1 MYLKKL
7 HISNFRCFRD
17 YTIEFAPGVT
27 VLFGKN
33 GSGKSTLIHAIHKAL
48 SFAFKN
54 DKVDG
59 GELTLSSG
67 FPSLRPNQYRKKEDI
82 VRDEKSG
89 LSLPDI
95 CIHAE
100 ADFLETT
107 LDWDMY
113 ALTSTFALQPSKYKT
128 AYKLLMSRIKET
140 GTFPVFA
147 YFSDSFPHLS
157 TKASTLSKTQLSL
170 RNLGYLGWDD
180 ETAYSDLWITRLTK
194 IWTIWNRAKMNVM
207 QEESAL
213 ANCEKLKAS
222 GDINENEYREDVDL
236 HRARLE
242 NALKDFNKYNPEISS
257 IRECL
262 VNFSKKLP
270 GIDVLD
276 FFVSV
281 YEEDGLCLETKD
293 GQNPPF
299 EKLPAGYK
307 RIFYMALD
315 IAYRSYILNGNTDS
329 EGIVVID
336 EIDLH
341 LHPALEQVVL
351 QCFQETFPNIQFI
364 VSTHSPLV
372 LTDID
377 TVTGRN
383 KVMRMTPACDAPEEC
398 RNIYGIDYNQ
408 MLEENMGVRKRKPEF
423 QELFDKAWDEVA
435 EKNTEA
441 AKAIVDKL
449 EAKKTPADQIELIQ
463 LRAIIN
469 RIEIIGK

>member
-54 DKVDG
+54 DKVGDG
-59 GELTLSSG
+59 EITLAPG

-89 LSLPDI
+89 LSLPYI

-147 YFSDSFPHLS
+147 YFSDSFPHIS

-213 ANCEKLKAS
+213 AKCEKLKAS
-222 GDINENEYREDVDL
+222 GDINDNEYREDVDL

-257 IRECL
+257 IWECL

-270 GIDVLD
+270 GIDVQNV
-276 FFVSV
+276 FVSV

-315 IAYRSYILNGNTDS
+315 IAYRSYILNGTTDS

-341 LHPALEQVVL
+341 LHPALEQVIL

-383 KVMRMTPACDAPEEC
+383 KVMRMTPACDAPEEW
-398 RNIYGIDYNQ
+398 RNIHGIDYNQ
-408 MLEENMGVRKRKPEF
+408 MLEENMDVSKRKPEI

-435 EKNTEA
+435 EKDTEA
-441 AKAIVDKL
+441 AKATVAEL
-449 EAKKTPADQIELIQ
+449 EAKTPADQIELIQ

-469 RIEIIGK
+469 RIELIGK

>member
-54 DKVDG
+54 DKM
-59 GELTLSSG
+59 GEGEITLSSG
-67 FPSLRPNQYRKKEDI
+67 FSSLKPNQYKKKEDI

-89 LSLPDI
+89 FPLPDI
-95 CIHAE
+95 NIHAE
-100 ADFLETT
+100 ADFQNANLK
-107 LDWDMY
+107 WDMY
-113 ALTSTFALQPSKYKT
+113 ALTSTFALQSSKYKT
-128 AYKLLMSRIKET
+128 AYQQLMSKIKET

-147 YFSDSFPHLS
+147 YFSDSFPHIS
-157 TKASTLSKTQLSL
+157 TKASTLSKVQLSL

-194 IWTIWNRAKMNVM
+194 IWTMWDRAKMNVRH
-207 QEESAL
+207 EEAAL
-213 ANCEKLKAS
+213 ANCDNFKAS
-222 GDINENEYREDVDL
+222 GIINENEYCEDVDL
-236 HRARLE
+236 HRTRQEIAK
-242 NALKDFNKYNPEISS
+242 KDFDKYNPEISS

-276 FFVSV
+276 VFVSV

-315 IAYRSYILNGNTDS
+315 IAYRSYILNGTTDS

-341 LHPALEQVVL
+341 LHPALEQVIL
-351 QCFQETFPNIQFI
+351 QCFQETFPNIQFV

-372 LTDID
+372 LTGVETEGKPNVILHMVSDD
-377 TVTGRN
+377 TKPEVTH
-383 KVMRMTPACDAPEEC
+383 D
-398 RNIYGIDYNQ
+398 IYGIDYNTCI
-408 MLEENMGVRKRKPEF
+408 EDVMGVESKNVELDYMVNLCAYMKKRNKIAQAENIMKRI
-423 QELFDKAWDEVA
+423 LDKFAKNRNEV
-435 EKNTEA
+435 EKM
-441 AKAIVDKL
+441 V
-449 EAKKTPADQIELIQ
+449 EAKEKEL
-463 LRAIIN
+463 
-469 RIEIIGK
+469 

>member
-7 HISNFRCFRD
+7 HISNFRCFRN
-17 YTIEFAPGVT
+17 YTIEFAPSVT

-54 DKVDG
+54 DKVEED
-59 GELTLSSG
+59 ELTLSSG
-67 FPSLRPNQYRKKEDI
+67 FSSLRPNQYRKKEDI

-89 LSLPDI
+89 FPLPYI

-147 YFSDSFPHLS
+147 YFSDSFPHIS
-157 TKASTLSKTQLSL
+157 TKASTLTKTQLSL

-194 IWTIWNRAKMNVM
+194 IWTMWDRAKMNVRH
-207 QEESAL
+207 EEAAL
-213 ANCEKLKAS
+213 ANCEKFKAS
-222 GDINENEYREDVDL
+222 GVINENEYREDVDL
-236 HRARLE
+236 HRTRLE
-242 NALKDFNKYNPEISS
+242 NAQKDFNKYNPEIYS

-315 IAYRSYILNGNTDS
+315 IAYRSYILNGTTDS

-341 LHPALEQVVL
+341 LHPALEQVIL

-372 LTDID
+372 LTGVETEGKPNVILHMASGD
-377 TVTGRN
+377 TKPEVTH
-383 KVMRMTPACDAPEEC
+383 D
-398 RNIYGIDYNQ
+398 IYGIDYNTGI
-408 MLEENMGVRKRKPEF
+408 EDVMGVESKNVELDYMVNLCAYMKKRNKIAQAENIMRRILNKF
-423 QELFDKAWDEVA
+423 AKSQSEV
-435 EKNTEA
+435 EKM
-441 AKAIVDKL
+441 V
-449 EAKKTPADQIELIQ
+449 EAKEREL
-463 LRAIIN
+463 
-469 RIEIIGK
+469 

>member
-1 MYLKKL
+1 MYLKRL
-7 HISNFRCFRD
+7 HISNFRCFRN

-54 DKVDG
+54 DKVEE
-59 GELTLSSG
+59 GEITLASG
-67 FPSLRPNQYRKKEDI
+67 FPSLRPNQYSKKEDI

-100 ADFLETT
+100 ADFLDTT

-147 YFSDSFPHLS
+147 YFSDSFPHIS

-242 NALKDFNKYNPEISS
+242 NVLKDFNKYNPEISS

-270 GIDVLD
+270 GIDGQNV
-276 FFVSV
+276 FVSV

-315 IAYRSYILNGNTDS
+315 IAYRSYILNGTTDS

-341 LHPALEQVVL
+341 LHPALEQVIL

-398 RNIYGIDYNQ
+398 RNIHGIDYNQ
-408 MLEENMGVRKRKPEF
+408 MLEEIMDVRKRKPEF

-441 AKAIVDKL
+441 AKATVAEL
-449 EAKKTPADQIELIQ
+449 EAKTPADQIELIQ

-469 RIEIIGK
+469 RIELIGK

>member
-54 DKVDG
+54 DKVEE

-89 LSLPDI
+89 FPLPDI

-147 YFSDSFPHLS
+147 YFSDSFPHIS

-194 IWTIWNRAKMNVM
+194 IWTIWNRAKMSVM

-213 ANCEKLKAS
+213 ANYEKLKAS

-257 IRECL
+257 IRERL

-270 GIDVLD
+270 GIDVQNV
-276 FFVSV
+276 FVSV
-281 YEEDGLCLETKD
+281 YEEDGICLETKD

-315 IAYRSYILNGNTDS
+315 IAYRSYILNGTTDS

-341 LHPALEQVVL
+341 LHPALEQVIL
-351 QCFQETFPNIQFI
+351 QCFQATFPNIQFV

-372 LTDID
+372 LTGVETEGKPNVILHMASDD
-377 TVTGRN
+377 TKPEVTH
-383 KVMRMTPACDAPEEC
+383 D
-398 RNIYGIDYNQ
+398 IYGIDYNTGI
-408 MLEENMGVRKRKPEF
+408 EDVMGVESKNVELDYMVNLCAYMQKRGKQAQAENIMKRI
-423 QELFDKAWDEVA
+423 LDKFAKNRNEV
-435 EKNTEA
+435 EKM
-441 AKAIVDKL
+441 V
-449 EAKKTPADQIELIQ
+449 EAKKREL
-463 LRAIIN
+463 
-469 RIEIIGK
+469 

>member
-54 DKVDG
+54 DKVEED
-59 GELTLSSG
+59 ELTLSSG
-67 FPSLRPNQYRKKEDI
+67 FSSLRPNQYRKKEDI

-89 LSLPDI
+89 FPLPDI

-147 YFSDSFPHLS
+147 YFSDSFPHIS

-213 ANCEKLKAS
+213 AKCEKLKAS

-270 GIDVLD
+270 GIDVQNV
-276 FFVSV
+276 FVSV

-293 GQNPPF
+293 GQNPTF

-315 IAYRSYILNGNTDS
+315 IAYRSYILNGTTDS

-341 LHPALEQVVL
+341 LHPALEQVIL
-351 QCFQETFPNIQFI
+351 QCFQETFPNIQFV

-372 LTDID
+372 LTGVETEGKPNVILHMASGD
-377 TVTGRN
+377 TKPEVTH
-383 KVMRMTPACDAPEEC
+383 D
-398 RNIYGIDYNQ
+398 IYGIDYNTGI
-408 MLEENMGVRKRKPEF
+408 EDVMGVESKNVELDYMVNLCAYMKKRNKIAQAENIMKRI
-423 QELFDKAWDEVA
+423 LDKFAKSRNEV
-435 EKNTEA
+435 EKM
-441 AKAIVDKL
+441 V
-449 EAKKTPADQIELIQ
+449 EAKEREL
-463 LRAIIN
+463 
-469 RIEIIGK
+469 

>member
-1 MYLKKL
+1 MYLKEL
-7 HISNFRCFRD
+7 HISNFRCFSD

-54 DKVDG
+54 DKVEE
-59 GELTLSSG
+59 GEITLASG
-67 FPSLRPNQYRKKEDI
+67 FSSLKPNQYKKKDDI

-89 LSLPDI
+89 FPLPDI
-95 CIHAE
+95 NIHAE
-100 ADFLETT
+100 ADFLNAN
-107 LDWDMY
+107 LKWDMY

-147 YFSDSFPHLS
+147 YFSDSFPHVS
-157 TKASTLSKTQLSL
+157 TKASTLSKVQLSL

-180 ETAYSDLWITRLTK
+180 ETAYSDLWITRLTQT
-194 IWTIWNRAKMNVM
+194 WTMWSRAKQKET
-207 QEESAL
+207 QEVSAL
-213 ANCEKLKAS
+213 A
-222 GDINENEYREDVDL
+222 INEMFKKNGKITDEEYREGQEL
-236 HRARLE
+236 HEAKLANARKELSQ
-242 NALKDFNKYNPEISS
+242 YNPEISA
-257 IRECL
+257 IRNCL
-262 VNFSKKLP
+262 VAFSKKLP
-270 GIDVLD
+270 GIDMLD

-315 IAYRSYILNGNTDS
+315 IAYRSFILNGTTNS

-341 LHPALEQVVL
+341 LHPALEQVIL

-372 LTDID
+372 LTGVETEGKPNVILHMASGD
-377 TVTGRN
+377 TKPEVTH
-383 KVMRMTPACDAPEEC
+383 D
-398 RNIYGIDYNQ
+398 IYGIDYNTGI
-408 MLEENMGVRKRKPEF
+408 EDVMGVESKNVELDYMVNLCAYMQKRGKQAQAENIMKRI
-423 QELFDKAWDEVA
+423 LDKFAKNRNEV
-435 EKNTEA
+435 EKM
-441 AKAIVDKL
+441 V
-449 EAKKTPADQIELIQ
+449 EAKEREL
-463 LRAIIN
+463 
-469 RIEIIGK
+469 

>member
-7 HISNFRCFRD
+7 HISNFRCFHD
-17 YTIEFAPGVT
+17 YTIDFAPGVT

-54 DKVDG
+54 DKVKE
-59 GELTLSSG
+59 GEITLASG

-89 LSLPDI
+89 FPLPDI
-95 CIHAE
+95 NIHAE
-100 ADFLETT
+100 ADFLNAN
-107 LDWDMY
+107 LKWDMY

-147 YFSDSFPHLS
+147 YFSDSFPHIS
-157 TKASTLSKTQLSL
+157 TKASTLTKTQLSL

-194 IWTIWNRAKMNVM
+194 IWTMWDRAKMNVRH
-207 QEESAL
+207 EEVAL
-213 ANCEKLKAS
+213 ANCEKFKVS
-222 GDINENEYREDVDL
+222 GVINDDYREDVDL
-236 HRARLE
+236 HRTRLE
-242 NALKDFNKYNPEISS
+242 NAQKDFKKYNPEISS

-315 IAYRSYILNGNTDS
+315 IAYRSYILNGTTDS

-341 LHPALEQVVL
+341 LHPALEQVIL

-372 LTDID
+372 LTGVS
-377 TVTGRN
+377 TVNGKNAILRLERN
-383 KVMRMTPACDAPEEC
+383 TVEPIPISD
-398 RNIYGIDYNQ
+398 IYGLDYNTGVQ
-408 MLEENMGVRKRKPEF
+408 EVMKVNSGDEVLEWAISECAFMLNHNLIEQAEVLKRQILDKKYISV
-423 QELFDKAWDEVA
+423 QELNSRIE
-435 EKNTEA
+435 
-441 AKAIVDKL
+441 L
-449 EAKKTPADQIELIQ
+449 ERKKTV
-463 LRAIIN
+463 
-469 RIEIIGK
+469 K

>member
-7 HISNFRCFRD
+7 HISNLRCFRD

-54 DKVDG
+54 DKVEE

-89 LSLPDI
+89 LSLPYI

-147 YFSDSFPHLS
+147 YFSDSFPHIS

-213 ANCEKLKAS
+213 AKCEKLKAS

-270 GIDVLD
+270 GIDVQNV
-276 FFVSV
+276 FVSV

-293 GQNPPF
+293 GQNPTF

-307 RIFYMALD
+307 RIFYIALD
-315 IAYRSYILNGNTDS
+315 IAYRSYILNGTTDS

-341 LHPALEQVVL
+341 LNPALEQVIL

-383 KVMRMTPACDAPEEC
+383 KVMRMTPACDAPEEW
-398 RNIYGIDYNQ
+398 RNIHGIDYNQ
-408 MLEENMGVRKRKPEF
+408 MLEENMDVSKRKPEI

-435 EKNTEA
+435 EKDTEA
-441 AKAIVDKL
+441 AKATVAEL
-449 EAKKTPADQIELIQ
+449 EAKTPADQIELIQ

-469 RIEIIGK
+469 RIELIGK

>member
-54 DKVDG
+54 DKVEE

-89 LSLPDI
+89 LSLPYI

-147 YFSDSFPHLS
+147 YFSDSFPHIS
-157 TKASTLSKTQLSL
+157 TKASTLTKTQLSL

-194 IWTIWNRAKMNVM
+194 IWTMWDRAKMNVRH
-207 QEESAL
+207 EEAAL
-213 ANCEKLKAS
+213 ANCDNFKAS
-222 GDINENEYREDVDL
+222 GIINEKEYCEDVDL
-236 HRARLE
+236 HRTRLE
-242 NALKDFNKYNPEISS
+242 NAQKDFNKYNPEISS

-293 GQNPPF
+293 GQNPTF

-315 IAYRSYILNGNTDS
+315 IAYRSYILNGTTDS

-341 LHPALEQVVL
+341 LHPALEQVIL
-351 QCFQETFPNIQFI
+351 QCFQETFPNIQFV

-372 LTDID
+372 LTGVETEGKPNVILHMVSGD
-377 TVTGRN
+377 TKPEVTH
-383 KVMRMTPACDAPEEC
+383 D
-398 RNIYGIDYNQ
+398 IYGIDYNTGI
-408 MLEENMGVRKRKPEF
+408 EDVMGVESKNVELDYMVNLCAYMKKRNKIAQAENIMKRI
-423 QELFDKAWDEVA
+423 LDKFAKSRNEV
-435 EKNTEA
+435 EKM
-441 AKAIVDKL
+441 V
-449 EAKKTPADQIELIQ
+449 EAKEREL
-463 LRAIIN
+463 
-469 RIEIIGK
+469 

>member
-54 DKVDG
+54 DKM
-59 GELTLSSG
+59 GEGEITLSSG
-67 FPSLRPNQYRKKEDI
+67 FSSLKPNQYKKKEDI

-89 LSLPDI
+89 FPLPDI
-95 CIHAE
+95 NIHAE
-100 ADFLETT
+100 ADFQNANLK
-107 LDWDMY
+107 WDMY
-113 ALTSTFALQPSKYKT
+113 ALTSTFALQSSKYKT
-128 AYKLLMSRIKET
+128 AYQQLMSRIKET

-147 YFSDSFPHLS
+147 YFSDSFPHIS
-157 TKASTLSKTQLSL
+157 TKASTLSKVQLSL

-194 IWTIWNRAKMNVM
+194 IWTMWDRAKMNVRH
-207 QEESAL
+207 EEAAL
-213 ANCEKLKAS
+213 ANCENLKAS
-222 GDINENEYREDVDL
+222 GIINENEYCEDVNL
-236 HRARLE
+236 HRTRLE
-242 NALKDFNKYNPEISS
+242 IAQKDFDKYNSEISS

-293 GQNPPF
+293 GQNPQF

-315 IAYRSYILNGNTDS
+315 IAYRSFILNGTTNS

-351 QCFQETFPNIQFI
+351 QCFQETFPNIQFV

-372 LTDID
+372 LTGVETEGKPNVILHMVSDD
-377 TVTGRN
+377 TKPEVTH
-383 KVMRMTPACDAPEEC
+383 D
-398 RNIYGIDYNQ
+398 IYGIDYNTGI
-408 MLEENMGVRKRKPEF
+408 EDVMGVESKNVELDYMVNLCAYMKKRNKIAQAENIMKRI
-423 QELFDKAWDEVA
+423 LDKFAKNRNEV
-435 EKNTEA
+435 EKM
-441 AKAIVDKL
+441 V
-449 EAKKTPADQIELIQ
+449 EAKEREL
-463 LRAIIN
+463 
-469 RIEIIGK
+469 

>member
-54 DKVDG
+54 DKVEE

-89 LSLPDI
+89 LSLPYI

-147 YFSDSFPHLS
+147 YFSDSFPHIS

-213 ANCEKLKAS
+213 AKCEKLKAS

-315 IAYRSYILNGNTDS
+315 IAYRSYILNGTTDS

-341 LHPALEQVVL
+341 LHPALEQVIL
-351 QCFQETFPNIQFI
+351 QCFQETFPNIQFV

-377 TVTGRN
+377 TVTEKN
-383 KVMRMTPACDAPEEC
+383 KVMRMTPACDAPEEW
-398 RNIYGIDYNQ
+398 RNIHGIDYNQ
-408 MLEENMGVRKRKPEF
+408 MLEENMDVSKRKPEI
-423 QELFDKAWDEVA
+423 QELFNKAWDEVA
-435 EKNTEA
+435 EKNTVA
-441 AKAIVDKL
+441 AKQTVAEL
-449 EAKKTPADQIELIQ
+449 ESKTPADQIELVQ

>member
-54 DKVDG
+54 DKV
-59 GELTLSSG
+59 GEGEITLSSG
-67 FPSLRPNQYRKKEDI
+67 FPSLRPNQYRKKEDV

-89 LSLPDI
+89 LSLPNI

-100 ADFLETT
+100 ADFLGAT

-128 AYKLLMSRIKET
+128 AYNLLMSRIKET
-140 GTFPVFA
+140 DTFPVFA
-147 YFSDSFPHLS
+147 YFSDSFPYIS

-213 ANCEKLKAS
+213 ADCEKLKAS
-222 GDINENEYREDVDL
+222 GDINENEYREDVDF

-242 NALKDFNKYNPEISS
+242 NTLKDFNKYNQEISS
-257 IRECL
+257 ILECL
-262 VNFSKKLP
+262 ANFSKKLP
-270 GIDVLD
+270 GIDVQNV
-276 FFVSV
+276 FVST
-281 YEEDGLCLETKD
+281 YDEDGLCLGTKD
-293 GQNPPF
+293 GHNPPF

-307 RIFYMALD
+307 RIFYIALD
-315 IAYRSYILNGNTDS
+315 IAYRSYILNGTTDS

-336 EIDLH
+336 DVDLH

-377 TVTGRN
+377 TVTDKN
-383 KVMRMTPACDAPEEC
+383 KVMRMTPACDAPEEW
-398 RNIYGIDYNQ
+398 RNIHGIDYNQ
-408 MLEENMGVRKRKPEF
+408 MLEENMDVGKRKPKI

-435 EKNTEA
+435 EKDIQT
-441 AKAIVDKL
+441 AKATVAEL
-449 EAKKTPADQIELIQ
+449 EAKTPADQVELIQ

-469 RIEIIGK
+469 RIELIGK

>member
-54 DKVDG
+54 DKVEE

-67 FPSLRPNQYRKKEDI
+67 FPTLRPNQYRKKEDI

-89 LSLPDI
+89 LSLPYI

-147 YFSDSFPHLS
+147 YFSDSFPHIS

-213 ANCEKLKAS
+213 AKCEKLKAS

-270 GIDVLD
+270 GIDVQNV
-276 FFVSV
+276 FVSV

-315 IAYRSYILNGNTDS
+315 IAYRSYILNGTTDS

-341 LHPALEQVVL
+341 LHPALEQVIL
-351 QCFQETFPNIQFI
+351 QCFQETFPNIQFV

-377 TVTGRN
+377 TVTEKN
-383 KVMRMTPACDAPEEC
+383 KVMRMTPACDAPEEW
-398 RNIYGIDYNQ
+398 RNIHGIDYNQ
-408 MLEENMGVRKRKPEF
+408 MLEENMDVSKRKPEI
-423 QELFDKAWDEVA
+423 QELFNKAWDEVA
-435 EKNTEA
+435 EKNTVA
-441 AKAIVDKL
+441 AKQTVAEL
-449 EAKKTPADQIELIQ
+449 ESKTPADQIELVQ

>member
-54 DKVDG
+54 DKVEE

-89 LSLPDI
+89 LSLPYI

-140 GTFPVFA
+140 GTFPVFD
-147 YFSDSFPHLS
+147 YFSDSFPHIS

-213 ANCEKLKAS
+213 AKCEKLKAS

-257 IRECL
+257 IWECL

-270 GIDVLD
+270 GIDVQNV
-276 FFVSV
+276 FVSV

-315 IAYRSYILNGNTDS
+315 IAYRSYILNGTTDS

-341 LHPALEQVVL
+341 LHPALEQVIL

-383 KVMRMTPACDAPEEC
+383 KVMRMTPACDAPEEW
-398 RNIYGIDYNQ
+398 RNIHGIDYNQ
-408 MLEENMGVRKRKPEF
+408 MLEENMDVSKRKPEI

-435 EKNTEA
+435 EKDTEA
-441 AKAIVDKL
+441 AKATVAEL
-449 EAKKTPADQIELIQ
+449 EAKTPADQIELIQ

-469 RIEIIGK
+469 RIELIGK

>member
-7 HISNFRCFRD
+7 HISNFRCFCD

-54 DKVDG
+54 DKVEE

-89 LSLPDI
+89 FPLPDI

-147 YFSDSFPHLS
+147 YFSDSFPHIS
-157 TKASTLSKTQLSL
+157 TKASTLTKTQLSL

-194 IWTIWNRAKMNVM
+194 IWTMWDRAKMNVRH
-207 QEESAL
+207 EEAAL
-213 ANCEKLKAS
+213 ANCDNFKAS
-222 GDINENEYREDVDL
+222 GIINEKEYCEDVDL
-236 HRARLE
+236 HRTRLE
-242 NALKDFNKYNPEISS
+242 NAQKDFNKYNPEISS

-293 GQNPPF
+293 GQNPTF

-315 IAYRSYILNGNTDS
+315 IAYRSYILNGTTDS

-341 LHPALEQVVL
+341 LHPALEQVIL
-351 QCFQETFPNIQFI
+351 QCFQETFPNIQFV

-372 LTDID
+372 LTGVETEGKPNVILHMASGD
-377 TVTGRN
+377 TKPEVTH
-383 KVMRMTPACDAPEEC
+383 D
-398 RNIYGIDYNQ
+398 IYGIDYNTGI
-408 MLEENMGVRKRKPEF
+408 EDVMGVESKNVELDYMVNLCAYMKKRNKIAQAENIMKRI
-423 QELFDKAWDEVA
+423 LDKFAKSRNEV
-435 EKNTEA
+435 EKM
-441 AKAIVDKL
+441 V
-449 EAKKTPADQIELIQ
+449 EAKEREL
-463 LRAIIN
+463 
-469 RIEIIGK
+469 

>member
-7 HISNFRCFRD
+7 HISNFRCFRN

-54 DKVDG
+54 DKVKA
-59 GELTLSSG
+59 GEITLSSG
-67 FPSLRPNQYRKKEDI
+67 FSSLRPNQYNKKEDI

-89 LSLPDI
+89 FPLPDI

-147 YFSDSFPHLS
+147 YFSDSFPHIS
-157 TKASTLSKTQLSL
+157 TKASTLTKTQLSL

-194 IWTIWNRAKMNVM
+194 IWTMWDRAKMNVRH
-207 QEESAL
+207 EEAAL
-213 ANCEKLKAS
+213 ANCENLKAS
-222 GDINENEYREDVDL
+222 GIINENEYCEDVDL
-236 HRARLE
+236 HRTRLE
-242 NALKDFNKYNPEISS
+242 IAKKDFDKYNPEICS

-262 VNFSKKLP
+262 VNFSKTLP

-276 FFVSV
+276 VFVSV

-315 IAYRSYILNGNTDS
+315 IAYRSYILNGTTDS

-341 LHPALEQVVL
+341 LHPALEQVIL

-372 LTDID
+372 LTGVETEGKPNVILHMASGD
-377 TVTGRN
+377 TKPEVTH
-383 KVMRMTPACDAPEEC
+383 D
-398 RNIYGIDYNQ
+398 IYGIDYNTGI
-408 MLEENMGVRKRKPEF
+408 EDVMGVESKNVELDYMVNLCAYMKKRNKIAQAENIMKRI
-423 QELFDKAWDEVA
+423 LDKFAKNRNEV
-435 EKNTEA
+435 EKM
-441 AKAIVDKL
+441 V
-449 EAKKTPADQIELIQ
+449 EAKEREL
-463 LRAIIN
+463 
-469 RIEIIGK
+469 

>member
-54 DKVDG
+54 DKVEED
-59 GELTLSSG
+59 ELTLSSG
-67 FPSLRPNQYRKKEDI
+67 FSSLRPNQYRKKEDI

-89 LSLPDI
+89 FPLPDI

-147 YFSDSFPHLS
+147 YFSDSFPHIS

-194 IWTIWNRAKMNVM
+194 IWTIWNRAKMNVRH
-207 QEESAL
+207 EEAAL
-213 ANCEKLKAS
+213 ANCDNFKAS
-222 GDINENEYREDVDL
+222 GIINEKEYCEDVDL
-236 HRARLE
+236 HRTRLE
-242 NALKDFNKYNPEISS
+242 NAQKDFNKYNPEISS

-293 GQNPPF
+293 GQNPTF

-315 IAYRSYILNGNTDS
+315 IAYRSYILNGTTDS

-341 LHPALEQVVL
+341 LHPALEQVIL
-351 QCFQETFPNIQFI
+351 QCFQETFKRIQFV

-372 LTDID
+372 LTGVETEGKPNVILHMASDD
-377 TVTGRN
+377 TKPEVTH
-383 KVMRMTPACDAPEEC
+383 D
-398 RNIYGIDYNQ
+398 IYGIDYNTGI
-408 MLEENMGVRKRKPEF
+408 EDVMGVESKNVELDYMVNLCAYMKKRNKIAQAENIMKRI
-423 QELFDKAWDEVA
+423 LDKFAKNRNEV
-435 EKNTEA
+435 EKM
-441 AKAIVDKL
+441 V
-449 EAKKTPADQIELIQ
+449 EAKEREL
-463 LRAIIN
+463 
-469 RIEIIGK
+469 

>member
-7 HISNFRCFRD
+7 HISNFRCFRN

-54 DKVDG
+54 DKVEK
-59 GELTLSSG
+59 GEITLSSG
-67 FPSLRPNQYRKKEDI
+67 FSSLKPNQYKKKDDI

-89 LSLPDI
+89 LPLPNI
-95 CIHAE
+95 NIHAE
-100 ADFLETT
+100 ADFLNAI
-107 LDWDMY
+107 LKWDMY

-128 AYKLLMSRIKET
+128 AYQQLMSRIKET

-147 YFSDSFPHLS
+147 YFSDSFPHVS
-157 TKASTLSKTQLSL
+157 TKASTLSKVQLSL

-180 ETAYSDLWITRLTK
+180 ETAYSDLWITRLTQT
-194 IWTIWNRAKMNVM
+194 WTMWSRAKQKET
-207 QEESAL
+207 QEVSAL
-213 ANCEKLKAS
+213 A
-222 GDINENEYREDVDL
+222 INEMFKKEGKITDEEYREGQEL
-236 HRARLE
+236 HEAKLANARKE
-242 NALKDFNKYNPEISS
+242 FSQYDPEISAV
-257 IRECL
+257 RNCL
-262 VNFSKKLP
+262 VAFSKKLP
-270 GIDVLD
+270 GFDMLD

-293 GQNPPF
+293 GQNPQF

-315 IAYRSYILNGNTDS
+315 IAYRSYILNGTTDS

-336 EIDLH
+336 EVDLH

-351 QCFQETFPNIQFI
+351 QCFQETFRQIQFI

-372 LTDID
+372 LTGLETEGKPNVILHMASDD
-377 TVTGRN
+377 TKPEVTH
-383 KVMRMTPACDAPEEC
+383 D
-398 RNIYGIDYNQ
+398 IYGIDYNTGI
-408 MLEENMGVRKRKPEF
+408 EDVMGVGAKNVELDYMVNLCAYMQKRGKEAQAENIMKRILNKF
-423 QELFDKAWDEVA
+423 AKNRNEV
-435 EKNTEA
+435 EKM
-441 AKAIVDKL
+441 V
-449 EAKKTPADQIELIQ
+449 EAKEKEL
-463 LRAIIN
+463 
-469 RIEIIGK
+469 

>member
-54 DKVDG
+54 DKVEE
-59 GELTLSSG
+59 GEITLASG
-67 FPSLRPNQYRKKEDI
+67 FSSLKPNQYKKKDDI

-89 LSLPDI
+89 FPLPDI
-95 CIHAE
+95 NIHAE
-100 ADFLETT
+100 ADFLNAN
-107 LDWDMY
+107 LKWDMY

-128 AYKLLMSRIKET
+128 AYQQLMSRIKET

-147 YFSDSFPHLS
+147 YFSDSFPHVS

-213 ANCEKLKAS
+213 ANCEKFKSS
-222 GDINENEYREDVDL
+222 GIINENEYREDVDL
-236 HRARLE
+236 HRTRLE

-281 YEEDGLCLETKD
+281 YEEDGLCLETKY

-315 IAYRSYILNGNTDS
+315 IAYRSFILNGTTNS

-408 MLEENMGVRKRKPEF
+408 MLEEIMGVRKRKPEI

-469 RIEIIGK
+469 RIELIGI

>member
-54 DKVDG
+54 DKM
-59 GELTLSSG
+59 GEGEITLSSG
-67 FPSLRPNQYRKKEDI
+67 FSSLKPNQYKKKEDI

-89 LSLPDI
+89 FPLPDI
-95 CIHAE
+95 NIHAE
-100 ADFLETT
+100 ADFQNANLK
-107 LDWDMY
+107 WDMY
-113 ALTSTFALQPSKYKT
+113 ALTSTFALQSSKYKT
-128 AYKLLMSRIKET
+128 AYQQLMSKIKET

-147 YFSDSFPHLS
+147 YFSDSFPHIS
-157 TKASTLSKTQLSL
+157 TKASTLSKVQLSL

-194 IWTIWNRAKMNVM
+194 IWTMWDRAKMNVRH
-207 QEESAL
+207 EEAAL
-213 ANCEKLKAS
+213 ANCDNFKAS
-222 GDINENEYREDVDL
+222 GIINENEYCEDVDL
-236 HRARLE
+236 HRTRQEIAK
-242 NALKDFNKYNPEISS
+242 KDFDKYNPEISS

-276 FFVSV
+276 VFVSV

-315 IAYRSYILNGNTDS
+315 IAYRSYILNGTTDS

-341 LHPALEQVVL
+341 LHPALEQVIL
-351 QCFQETFPNIQFI
+351 QCFQETFPNIQFV

-372 LTDID
+372 LTGVETEGKPNVILHMVSDD
-377 TVTGRN
+377 TKPEVTH
-383 KVMRMTPACDAPEEC
+383 D
-398 RNIYGIDYNQ
+398 IYGIDYNTGI
-408 MLEENMGVRKRKPEF
+408 EDVMGV
-423 QELFDKAWDEVA
+423 
-435 EKNTEA
+435 
-441 AKAIVDKL
+441 
-449 EAKKTPADQIELIQ
+449 EAKNVELDYMVNLCAYMKKRNKIAQ
-463 LRAIIN
+463 AENIMKRILDKFAKN
-469 RIEIIGK
+469 RNEVEKMVEAKEKEL

>member
-54 DKVDG
+54 DKVEE
-59 GELTLSSG
+59 GEITLASG
-67 FPSLRPNQYRKKEDI
+67 FSSLKPNQYKKKDDI

-89 LSLPDI
+89 FPLPDI
-95 CIHAE
+95 NIHAE
-100 ADFLETT
+100 ADFLNAN
-107 LDWDMY
+107 LKWDMY
-113 ALTSTFALQPSKYKT
+113 ALTSTFALQSSKYKT
-128 AYKLLMSRIKET
+128 AYQQLMSRIKET

-147 YFSDSFPHLS
+147 YFSDSFPHVS
-157 TKASTLSKTQLSL
+157 TKTSTLSKVQLSL

-180 ETAYSDLWITRLTK
+180 ETAYSDLWITRLTQT
-194 IWTIWNRAKMNVM
+194 WTMWSRAKQKET
-207 QEESAL
+207 QEVSAF
-213 ANCEKLKAS
+213 A
-222 GDINENEYREDVDL
+222 INEMFKKNDKITDEEYREGQEL
-236 HRARLE
+236 HEAKLANARKELSQY
-242 NALKDFNKYNPEISS
+242 DPEISA
-257 IRECL
+257 IRNCI
-262 VNFSKKLP
+262 VAFSKKIP

-315 IAYRSYILNGNTDS
+315 IAYRSYILNGTTNS

-377 TVTGRN
+377 TVTEKN
-383 KVMRMTPACDAPEEC
+383 KVLRMTPACDAPEEW
-398 RNIYGIDYNQ
+398 RNIHGIDYNQ
-408 MLEENMGVRKRKPEF
+408 MLEENMDVRKRKPKI
-423 QELFDKAWDEVA
+423 QKLFDKAWGEVA

-441 AKAIVDKL
+441 AKATVAEL
-449 EAKKTPADQIELIQ
+449 EANTPSDQIELIQ

-469 RIEIIGK
+469 RIELIGK

>member
-54 DKVDG
+54 DKVEE
-59 GELTLSSG
+59 GEITLASG
-67 FPSLRPNQYRKKEDI
+67 FSSLKPNQYKKKDDI

-89 LSLPDI
+89 FPLPDI
-95 CIHAE
+95 NIHAE
-100 ADFLETT
+100 ADFLNAN
-107 LDWDMY
+107 LKWDMY

-147 YFSDSFPHLS
+147 YFSDSFPHVS
-157 TKASTLSKTQLSL
+157 TKASTLSKVQLSL

-236 HRARLE
+236 HRARLQ

-270 GIDVLD
+270 GIDVQNV
-276 FFVSV
+276 FVSV

-315 IAYRSYILNGNTDS
+315 IAYRSYILNGTTDS

-341 LHPALEQVVL
+341 LHPALEQVIL

-398 RNIYGIDYNQ
+398 RNIHGIDYNQ
-408 MLEENMGVRKRKPEF
+408 MLEEIMDVRKRKPEF

-441 AKAIVDKL
+441 AKATVAEL
-449 EAKKTPADQIELIQ
+449 EAKKTPADQIELVQ

>member
-54 DKVDG
+54 DKVEED
-59 GELTLSSG
+59 ELTLSSG
-67 FPSLRPNQYRKKEDI
+67 FSSLRPNQYRKKEDI

-89 LSLPDI
+89 FPLPDI

-147 YFSDSFPHLS
+147 YFSDSFPHIS
-157 TKASTLSKTQLSL
+157 TKASTLTKTQLSL

-194 IWTIWNRAKMNVM
+194 IWTMWDRAKMNVRH
-207 QEESAL
+207 EEAAL
-213 ANCEKLKAS
+213 ANCDNFKAS
-222 GDINENEYREDVDL
+222 GIINEKEYCEDVDL
-236 HRARLE
+236 HRTRLE
-242 NALKDFNKYNPEISS
+242 NAQKDFNKYNPEISS

-293 GQNPPF
+293 GQNPTF

-315 IAYRSYILNGNTDS
+315 IAYRSYILNGTTDS

-341 LHPALEQVVL
+341 LHPALEQVIL
-351 QCFQETFPNIQFI
+351 QCFQETFPNIQFV

-372 LTDID
+372 LTGVETEGKPNVILRMASGD
-377 TVTGRN
+377 TKPEVTH
-383 KVMRMTPACDAPEEC
+383 D
-398 RNIYGIDYNQ
+398 IYGIDYNTGI
-408 MLEENMGVRKRKPEF
+408 EDVMGVESKNVELDYMVNLCAYMKKRNKIAQAENIMKRI
-423 QELFDKAWDEVA
+423 LDKFAKSRNEV
-435 EKNTEA
+435 EKM
-441 AKAIVDKL
+441 V
-449 EAKKTPADQIELIQ
+449 EAKEREL
-463 LRAIIN
+463 
-469 RIEIIGK
+469 

>member
-54 DKVDG
+54 DKVEE

-89 LSLPDI
+89 FPLPDI

-147 YFSDSFPHLS
+147 YFSDSFPHIS
-157 TKASTLSKTQLSL
+157 TKASTLTKTQLSL

-213 ANCEKLKAS
+213 AKCEKLKAS
-222 GDINENEYREDVDL
+222 GGINENEYREDVDL
-236 HRARLE
+236 LRARLE

-315 IAYRSYILNGNTDS
+315 IAYRSYILNGTTDS

-341 LHPALEQVVL
+341 LHPALEQVIL

-383 KVMRMTPACDAPEEC
+383 KVMRMTPACDAPEEW
-398 RNIYGIDYNQ
+398 RNIHGIDYNQ
-408 MLEENMGVRKRKPEF
+408 MLEENMDVSKRKPEI

-435 EKNTEA
+435 EKDTEA
-441 AKAIVDKL
+441 AKATVAEL
-449 EAKKTPADQIELIQ
+449 EAKTPADQIELIQ

-469 RIEIIGK
+469 RIELIGK

>member
-54 DKVDG
+54 DKVEED
-59 GELTLSSG
+59 ELTLSSG
-67 FPSLRPNQYRKKEDI
+67 FSSLRPNQYRKKEDI

-89 LSLPDI
+89 FPLPDI

-147 YFSDSFPHLS
+147 YFSDSFPHIS
-157 TKASTLSKTQLSL
+157 TKASTLTKTQLSL

-194 IWTIWNRAKMNVM
+194 IWTMWDRAKMNVRH
-207 QEESAL
+207 EEAAL
-213 ANCEKLKAS
+213 ANCDNFKAS
-222 GDINENEYREDVDL
+222 GIINEKEYCEDVDL
-236 HRARLE
+236 HRTRLE
-242 NALKDFNKYNPEISS
+242 NAQKDFNKYNPEISS

-293 GQNPPF
+293 GQNPTF

-315 IAYRSYILNGNTDS
+315 IAYRSYILNGTTDS

-341 LHPALEQVVL
+341 LHPALEQVIL
-351 QCFQETFPNIQFI
+351 QCFQETFPNIQFV

-372 LTDID
+372 LTGVETEGKPNVILHMASGD
-377 TVTGRN
+377 TKPEVTH
-383 KVMRMTPACDAPEEC
+383 D
-398 RNIYGIDYNQ
+398 IYGIDYNTGI
-408 MLEENMGVRKRKPEF
+408 EDVMGVESKNVELDYMVNLCAYMQKRGKQAQAENIMKRI
-423 QELFDKAWDEVA
+423 LDKFAKNRNEV
-435 EKNTEA
+435 EKM
-441 AKAIVDKL
+441 V
-449 EAKKTPADQIELIQ
+449 EAKEREL
-463 LRAIIN
+463 
-469 RIEIIGK
+469 

>member
-54 DKVDG
+54 DKVEE

-67 FPSLRPNQYRKKEDI
+67 FPTLRPNQYRKKEDI

-89 LSLPDI
+89 LSLPYI

-147 YFSDSFPHLS
+147 YFSDSFPHIS

-213 ANCEKLKAS
+213 AKCEKLKAS

-270 GIDVLD
+270 GIDVQNV
-276 FFVSV
+276 FVSV

-315 IAYRSYILNGNTDS
+315 IAYRSYILNGTTDS

-341 LHPALEQVVL
+341 LHPALEQVIL
-351 QCFQETFPNIQFI
+351 QCFQETFKRIQFI

-383 KVMRMTPACDAPEEC
+383 KVMRMTPACDAPEEW
-398 RNIYGIDYNQ
+398 RNIHGIDYNQ
-408 MLEENMGVRKRKPEF
+408 MLEENMDVSKRKPEI

-435 EKNTEA
+435 EKDTEA
-441 AKAIVDKL
+441 AKATVAEL
-449 EAKKTPADQIELIQ
+449 EAKTPADQIELIQ

-469 RIEIIGK
+469 RIELIGK

>member
-54 DKVDG
+54 DKM
-59 GELTLSSG
+59 GEGEITLSSG
-67 FPSLRPNQYRKKEDI
+67 FSSLKPNQYKKKEDI

-89 LSLPDI
+89 FPLPDI
-95 CIHAE
+95 NIHAE
-100 ADFLETT
+100 ADFQNANLK
-107 LDWDMY
+107 WDMY
-113 ALTSTFALQPSKYKT
+113 ALTSTFALQSSKYKT
-128 AYKLLMSRIKET
+128 AYQQLMSKIKET

-147 YFSDSFPHLS
+147 YFSDSFPHIS
-157 TKASTLSKTQLSL
+157 TKASTLSKVQLSL

-194 IWTIWNRAKMNVM
+194 IWTMWDRAKMNVRH
-207 QEESAL
+207 EEAAL
-213 ANCEKLKAS
+213 ANCDNFKAS
-222 GDINENEYREDVDL
+222 GIINENEYCEDVDL
-236 HRARLE
+236 HRTRQEIAK
-242 NALKDFNKYNPEISS
+242 KDFDKYNPEISS

-276 FFVSV
+276 VFVSV

-315 IAYRSYILNGNTDS
+315 IAYRSYILNGTTDS

-341 LHPALEQVVL
+341 LHPALEQVIL
-351 QCFQETFPNIQFI
+351 QCFQETFPNIQFV

-372 LTDID
+372 LTGVETEGKPNVILHMVSDD
-377 TVTGRN
+377 TKPEVTH
-383 KVMRMTPACDAPEEC
+383 D
-398 RNIYGIDYNQ
+398 IYGIDYNTGI
-408 MLEENMGVRKRKPEF
+408 EDVMGVESKNVELDYMVNLCAYMKKRNKIAQAENIMKRI
-423 QELFDKAWDEVA
+423 LDKFAKNRNEV
-435 EKNTEA
+435 EMM
-441 AKAIVDKL
+441 V
-449 EAKKTPADQIELIQ
+449 EAKEKEL
-463 LRAIIN
+463 
-469 RIEIIGK
+469 

>member
-33 GSGKSTLIHAIHKAL
+33 GSGRSTLIHAIHKAL

-54 DKVDG
+54 DKVEED
-59 GELTLSSG
+59 ELTLSSG
-67 FPSLRPNQYRKKEDI
+67 FSSLRPNQYRKKEDI

-89 LSLPDI
+89 LSLPYI

-147 YFSDSFPHLS
+147 YFSDSFPHIS
-157 TKASTLSKTQLSL
+157 TKASTLTKTQLSL

-194 IWTIWNRAKMNVM
+194 IWTMWDRAKMNVRH
-207 QEESAL
+207 EEAAL
-213 ANCEKLKAS
+213 ANCDNFKAS
-222 GDINENEYREDVDL
+222 GIINEKEYCEDVDL
-236 HRARLE
+236 HRTRLE
-242 NALKDFNKYNPEISS
+242 NAQKDFNKYNPEISS

-293 GQNPPF
+293 GQNPTF

-315 IAYRSYILNGNTDS
+315 IAYRSYILNGTTDS

-341 LHPALEQVVL
+341 LHPALEQVIL
-351 QCFQETFPNIQFI
+351 QCFQETFPNIQFV

-377 TVTGRN
+377 TVTEKN
-383 KVMRMTPACDAPEEC
+383 KVMRMTPACDAPEEW
-398 RNIYGIDYNQ
+398 RNIHGIDYNQ
-408 MLEENMGVRKRKPEF
+408 MLEENMDVSKRKPEI
-423 QELFDKAWDEVA
+423 QELFNKAWDEVA
-435 EKNTEA
+435 EKNTVA
-441 AKAIVDKL
+441 AKQTVAEL
-449 EAKKTPADQIELIQ
+449 ESKTPADQIELVQ

>member
-54 DKVDG
+54 DKVEE

-89 LSLPDI
+89 LSLPYI

-100 ADFLETT
+100 ADFWETT

-147 YFSDSFPHLS
+147 YFSDSFPHIS

-213 ANCEKLKAS
+213 AKFEKLKAS

-270 GIDVLD
+270 GIDVQNV
-276 FFVSV
+276 FVSV

-315 IAYRSYILNGNTDS
+315 IAYRSYILNGTTDS

-341 LHPALEQVVL
+341 LHPALEQVIL

-383 KVMRMTPACDAPEEC
+383 KVMRMTPACDAPEEW
-398 RNIYGIDYNQ
+398 RNIHGIDYNQ
-408 MLEENMGVRKRKPEF
+408 MLEENMDVSKRKPEI

-435 EKNTEA
+435 EKDTEA
-441 AKAIVDKL
+441 AKATVAEL
-449 EAKKTPADQIELIQ
+449 EAKTPADQIELIQ

-469 RIEIIGK
+469 RIELIGK

>member
-54 DKVDG
+54 DKVEE
-59 GELTLSSG
+59 GEITLASG
-67 FPSLRPNQYRKKEDI
+67 FSSLKPNQYKKKDDI

-89 LSLPDI
+89 FPLPDI
-95 CIHAE
+95 NIHAE
-100 ADFLETT
+100 AVFLNAN
-107 LDWDMY
+107 LKWDMY

-128 AYKLLMSRIKET
+128 AYKLLMSRIKDT

-147 YFSDSFPHLS
+147 YFSDSFPHVS

-180 ETAYSDLWITRLTK
+180 ETAYSDLWITRLTQT
-194 IWTIWNRAKMNVM
+194 WTMWSRAKQKET
-207 QEESAL
+207 QEVSAL
-213 ANCEKLKAS
+213 A
-222 GDINENEYREDVDL
+222 INEMFKKNGKITDEEYREGQEL
-236 HRARLE
+236 HEAKLANARKE
-242 NALKDFNKYNPEISS
+242 FSQYDPEISA
-257 IRECL
+257 IRNCL
-262 VNFSKKLP
+262 VAFSKKFP

-315 IAYRSYILNGNTDS
+315 IAYRSFILNGTTNS

-372 LTDID
+372 LTGVETEGKPNVILHMASGN
-377 TVTGRN
+377 TKPEVTH
-383 KVMRMTPACDAPEEC
+383 D
-398 RNIYGIDYNQ
+398 IYGIDYNTGI
-408 MLEENMGVRKRKPEF
+408 EDVMGVGSKNVELDYMVNLCAYMQKRGKQAQAENIMKRI
-423 QELFDKAWDEVA
+423 LDKFAKNRNEV
-435 EKNTEA
+435 EKM
-441 AKAIVDKL
+441 V
-449 EAKKTPADQIELIQ
+449 EAKEKEL
-463 LRAIIN
+463 
-469 RIEIIGK
+469 

>member
-54 DKVDG
+54 DKVEED
-59 GELTLSSG
+59 ELTLSSG
-67 FPSLRPNQYRKKEDI
+67 FSSLRPNQYRKKEDI

-89 LSLPDI
+89 LSLPYI

-147 YFSDSFPHLS
+147 YFSDSFPHIS

-213 ANCEKLKAS
+213 AKCEKLKAS

-270 GIDVLD
+270 GIDVQNV
-276 FFVSV
+276 FVSV

-315 IAYRSYILNGNTDS
+315 IAYRSYILNGTTDS

-341 LHPALEQVVL
+341 LHPALEQVIL

-383 KVMRMTPACDAPEEC
+383 KVMRMTPACDAPEEW
-398 RNIYGIDYNQ
+398 RNIHGIDYNQ
-408 MLEENMGVRKRKPEF
+408 MLEENMDVSKRKPEI

-435 EKNTEA
+435 EKDTEA
-441 AKAIVDKL
+441 AKATVAEL
-449 EAKKTPADQIELIQ
+449 EAKTPADQIELIQ

-469 RIEIIGK
+469 RIELIGK

>member
-54 DKVDG
+54 DKVKE
-59 GELTLSSG
+59 GEITLASG

-89 LSLPDI
+89 FPLPDI
-95 CIHAE
+95 NIHAE
-100 ADFLETT
+100 ADFLNAN
-107 LDWDMY
+107 LKWDMY

-147 YFSDSFPHLS
+147 YFSDSFPHIS
-157 TKASTLSKTQLSL
+157 TKASTLTKTQLSL

-194 IWTIWNRAKMNVM
+194 IWTMWDRAKMNVRH
-207 QEESAL
+207 EEVAL
-213 ANCEKLKAS
+213 ANCEKFKVS
-222 GDINENEYREDVDL
+222 GVINDDYREDVDL
-236 HRARLE
+236 HRTRLE
-242 NALKDFNKYNPEISS
+242 NAQKDFKKYNPEISS

-307 RIFYMALD
+307 RIFYVALD
-315 IAYRSYILNGNTDS
+315 IAYRSYILNGTTDS

-341 LHPALEQVVL
+341 LHPALEQVIL

-372 LTDID
+372 LTGVS
-377 TVTGRN
+377 TVNGKNAILRMERN
-383 KVMRMTPACDAPEEC
+383 TVEPIPISD
-398 RNIYGIDYNQ
+398 IYGLDYNTGVQ
-408 MLEENMGVRKRKPEF
+408 EVMKVNSGDEVLEWAISECAFMLNHNLIEQAEVLKRQILDKKYISV
-423 QELFDKAWDEVA
+423 QELNSRIE
-435 EKNTEA
+435 
-441 AKAIVDKL
+441 L
-449 EAKKTPADQIELIQ
+449 ERKKTV
-463 LRAIIN
+463 
-469 RIEIIGK
+469 K

>member
-54 DKVDG
+54 DKV
-59 GELTLSSG
+59 GEGEITLSSG

-89 LSLPDI
+89 FPLPDI
-95 CIHAE
+95 NIHAE
-100 ADFLETT
+100 ADFQNANLK
-107 LDWDMY
+107 WDMY

-147 YFSDSFPHLS
+147 YFSDSFPHIS

-213 ANCEKLKAS
+213 ANCEKFKAS

-236 HRARLE
+236 HRTRLE
-242 NALKDFNKYNPEISS
+242 NAQKDFKKYNLEISS

-315 IAYRSYILNGNTDS
+315 IAYRSYILNGTTDS

-341 LHPALEQVVL
+341 LHPALEQVIL
-351 QCFQETFPNIQFI
+351 QCFQDTFPNIQFI

-372 LTDID
+372 LTGVETEGKPNVILHMASDD
-377 TVTGRN
+377 TKPEVTH
-383 KVMRMTPACDAPEEC
+383 D
-398 RNIYGIDYNQ
+398 IYGIDYNTGI
-408 MLEENMGVRKRKPEF
+408 EDVMGVESKNVELDYMVNLCAYMQKRGKQAQAENIMKRI
-423 QELFDKAWDEVA
+423 LDKFAKNRNEV
-435 EKNTEA
+435 EKM
-441 AKAIVDKL
+441 V
-449 EAKKTPADQIELIQ
+449 EAKEREL
-463 LRAIIN
+463 
-469 RIEIIGK
+469 

>member
-54 DKVDG
+54 DKVEE

-89 LSLPDI
+89 FPLPDI

-147 YFSDSFPHLS
+147 YFSDSFPHIS
-157 TKASTLSKTQLSL
+157 TKASTLTKTQLSL

-194 IWTIWNRAKMNVM
+194 IWTMWDRAKMNVRH
-207 QEESAL
+207 EEAAL
-213 ANCEKLKAS
+213 ANCDNFKAS
-222 GDINENEYREDVDL
+222 GIINEKEYCEDVDL
-236 HRARLE
+236 HRTRLE
-242 NALKDFNKYNPEISS
+242 NAQKDFNKYNPEISS

-293 GQNPPF
+293 GQNPTF

-315 IAYRSYILNGNTDS
+315 IAYRSYILNGTTDS

-341 LHPALEQVVL
+341 LHPALEQVIL
-351 QCFQETFPNIQFI
+351 QCFQETFPNIQFV

-372 LTDID
+372 LTGVETEGKPNVILHMASGD
-377 TVTGRN
+377 TKPEVTH
-383 KVMRMTPACDAPEEC
+383 D
-398 RNIYGIDYNQ
+398 IYGIDYNTGI
-408 MLEENMGVRKRKPEF
+408 EDVMGVESKNVELDYMVNLCAYMKKRNKIAQAENIMKRI
-423 QELFDKAWDEVA
+423 LDKFAKSRNEV
-435 EKNTEA
+435 EKM
-441 AKAIVDKL
+441 V
-449 EAKKTPADQIELIQ
+449 EAKEREL
-463 LRAIIN
+463 
-469 RIEIIGK
+469 

>member
-54 DKVDG
+54 DKVEE
-59 GELTLSSG
+59 GEITLASG
-67 FPSLRPNQYRKKEDI
+67 FSSLRPNQYKKKDDI

-89 LSLPDI
+89 FPLPDI
-95 CIHAE
+95 NIHAE
-100 ADFLETT
+100 ADFLNAN
-107 LDWDMY
+107 LQWDMY

-147 YFSDSFPHLS
+147 YFSDSFPHVS
-157 TKASTLSKTQLSL
+157 TKASTLSKVQLSL

-213 ANCEKLKAS
+213 AKCEKLKAS

-270 GIDVLD
+270 GIDVQNV
-276 FFVSV
+276 FVSV

-315 IAYRSYILNGNTDS
+315 IAYRSYILNGTTDS

-341 LHPALEQVVL
+341 LHPALEQVIL
-351 QCFQETFPNIQFI
+351 QCFQETFPNIQFV

-372 LTDID
+372 LTGVE
-377 TVTGRN
+377 TVTDKN
-383 KVMRMTPACDAPEEC
+383 KVMRMTPACDAPEEW
-398 RNIYGIDYNQ
+398 RNIHGIDYNQ
-408 MLEENMGVRKRKPEF
+408 MLEENMDVSKRKPEI
-423 QELFDKAWDEVA
+423 QGLFDKAWDEVA
-435 EKNTEA
+435 EKDTEA
-441 AKAIVDKL
+441 AKATVAEL
-449 EAKKTPADQIELIQ
+449 EAKTPADQIELIQ

>member
-54 DKVDG
+54 DKVEE

-67 FPSLRPNQYRKKEDI
+67 FPTLRPNQYRKKEDI

-89 LSLPDI
+89 LSLPYI

-147 YFSDSFPHLS
+147 YFSDSFPHIS

-213 ANCEKLKAS
+213 ANSEKLKAS
-222 GDINENEYREDVDL
+222 GGINENEYREDVDL

-270 GIDVLD
+270 GIDVQNV
-276 FFVSV
+276 FVSV

-293 GQNPPF
+293 GQNPAF

-315 IAYRSYILNGNTDS
+315 IAYRSYILNGTTDS

-341 LHPALEQVVL
+341 LHPALEQVIL

-372 LTDID
+372 LTGVETEGKPNVILHMASDD
-377 TVTGRN
+377 TKPEVTH
-383 KVMRMTPACDAPEEC
+383 D
-398 RNIYGIDYNQ
+398 IYGIDYNTGI
-408 MLEENMGVRKRKPEF
+408 EDVMGVESKNVELDYMVNLCAYMKKRNKIAQAENIMKRI
-423 QELFDKAWDEVA
+423 LDKFAKSRNEV
-435 EKNTEA
+435 EKM
-441 AKAIVDKL
+441 V
-449 EAKKTPADQIELIQ
+449 EAKEREL
-463 LRAIIN
+463 
-469 RIEIIGK
+469 

>member
-7 HISNFRCFRD
+7 HISNFRCFRN

-54 DKVDG
+54 DKVKA
-59 GELTLSSG
+59 GEITLASG
-67 FPSLRPNQYRKKEDI
+67 FSSLRPNQYNKKEDI
-82 VRDEKSG
+82 VRDEKYG
-89 LSLPDI
+89 FPLPDI

-147 YFSDSFPHLS
+147 YFSDSFPHIS
-157 TKASTLSKTQLSL
+157 TKASTLTKTQLSL

-194 IWTIWNRAKMNVM
+194 IWTMWDRAKMNVRH
-207 QEESAL
+207 EEAAL
-213 ANCEKLKAS
+213 ANCDNFKAS
-222 GDINENEYREDVDL
+222 GIINENEYCEDVDL
-236 HRARLE
+236 HRTRLE
-242 NALKDFNKYNPEISS
+242 IAQKDFNKYNPEISS

-276 FFVSV
+276 VFVSV

-315 IAYRSYILNGNTDS
+315 IAYRSYILNGTTDS

-341 LHPALEQVVL
+341 LHPALEQVIL

-372 LTDID
+372 LTGVETEGKPNVILHMASGD
-377 TVTGRN
+377 TKPEVTH
-383 KVMRMTPACDAPEEC
+383 D
-398 RNIYGIDYNQ
+398 IYGIDYNTGI
-408 MLEENMGVRKRKPEF
+408 EDVMGVESKNVELDYMVNLCAYMKKRNKIAQAENIMKRI
-423 QELFDKAWDEVA
+423 LDKFAKNRNEV
-435 EKNTEA
+435 EKM
-441 AKAIVDKL
+441 V
-449 EAKKTPADQIELIQ
+449 EAKEREL
-463 LRAIIN
+463 
-469 RIEIIGK
+469 